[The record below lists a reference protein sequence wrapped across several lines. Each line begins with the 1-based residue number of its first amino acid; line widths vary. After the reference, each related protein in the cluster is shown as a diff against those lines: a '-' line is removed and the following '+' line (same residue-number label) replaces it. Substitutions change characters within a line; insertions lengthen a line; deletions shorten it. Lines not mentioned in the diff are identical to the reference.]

1 MSAESSRTF
10 QAWAG
15 SYDRYRPGYPTEL
28 FDEIA
33 TRLGVDARALV
44 ADLGAGTGLATFEM
58 ARRGWRMTAVEPGR
72 GMLDQLRERAEAMG
86 ITVVA
91 IEASAEDTGLPDAS
105 FDLATAAQAFHW
117 FDRPRAVAE
126 MARIVRPGGGV
137 ALFWN
142 VRRAEASPIVADY
155 EALMSRY
162 FGSAGIG
169 QYLQHGRDAE
179 ADATRAAFAASPH
192 FEGLTYSEPM
202 HETTIDADGL
212 IGMAFTASYV
222 QRLDPTE
229 QERLRGELRRLLTR
243 HGVADRPF
251 AIPYRVDLWT
261 ARRSDR

>member
-1 MSAESSRTF
+1 MSADPSRTF
-10 QAWAG
+10 EAWADD
-15 SYDRYRPGYPTEL
+15 YDRYRPGYPDEL

-33 TRLGVDARALV
+33 TRLGVSPRARV

-72 GMLDQLRERAEAMG
+72 GMLDQLRGRAQALG
-86 ITVVA
+86 IEVVA
-91 IEASAEDTGLPDAS
+91 VEASAEDTGLPDAS
-105 FDLATAAQAFHW
+105 FDLVTAAQAFHW
-117 FDRPRAVAE
+117 FDRPKAVEE

-142 VRRAEASPIVADY
+142 VRRAEASPIVAEY

-169 QYLQHGRDAE
+169 QYLQHGRAAE
-179 ADATRAAFAASPH
+179 ADATRAAFAESRH
-192 FEGLTYSEPM
+192 FEELTYSEPL

-212 IGMAFTASYV
+212 VGMAFTASYV
-222 QRLDPTE
+222 RRLDAPE
-229 QERLRGELRRLLTR
+229 QEHLRGELRSLLTR

-251 AIPYRVDLWT
+251 SIPYRIDLWT

>member
-1 MSAESSRTF
+1 MSAEPSRTF
-10 QAWAG
+10 QAWADD
-15 SYDRYRPGYPTEL
+15 YDRYRPGYPAEL

-33 TRLGVDARALV
+33 TRLGVPARASV

-58 ARRGWRMTAVEPGR
+58 ARRGWQMTAVEPGA

-86 ITVVA
+86 IPVVA
-91 IEASAEDTGLPDAS
+91 IEASGEDTGLPDAS
-105 FDLATAAQAFHW
+105 FDLVTAAQAFHW
-117 FDRPRAVAE
+117 FDRRRAVEE

-155 EALMSRY
+155 EAVMSRY

-169 QYLQHGRDAE
+169 QYLQHGRAAE
-179 ADATRAAFAASPH
+179 ADATRAAFAASEH
-192 FEGLTYSEPM
+192 FEQLTYSEPL

-212 IGMAFTASYV
+212 VGMAFTASYV
-222 QRLDPTE
+222 RRLDTRE
-229 QERLRGELRRLLTR
+229 QDRLRGELRSILER
-243 HGVADRPF
+243 HGVADKPF
-251 AIPYRVDLWT
+251 AIPYRIDLWT

>member
-1 MSAESSRTF
+1 MSAEASRTF
-10 QAWAG
+10 QAWADD
-15 SYDRYRPGYPTEL
+15 YDRYRPGYPDQL

-33 TRLGVDARALV
+33 TRLDVSPRARV

-72 GMLDQLRERAEAMG
+72 GMLDQLRERAQGLG
-86 ITVVA
+86 IEVVA
-91 IEASAEDTGLPDAS
+91 VEASAEATGLPDAS

-117 FDRPRAVAE
+117 FDRPRAVEE

-169 QYLQHGRDAE
+169 QYLQHGRAAE
-179 ADATRAAFAASPH
+179 ADATRAAFAESPH
-192 FEGLTYSEPM
+192 FEQLTYSEPL

-212 IGMAFTASYV
+212 VGMAFTASYV
-222 QRLDPTE
+222 RRLDPAE
-229 QERLRGELRRLLTR
+229 QEHLRGELRALLAR
-243 HGVADRPF
+243 HGVAERPF
-251 AIPYRVDLWT
+251 RIPYRIDLWT